1 MTRSKFTDETLR
13 QVCDHLI
20 VALTEAR
27 FEAEA
32 AAARKRITFTL
43 MAAFDGERRLPREL
57 RSTGGAPMVAAF
69 SPLAEG
75 LEVALMALGAPTIQ
89 SLRNR
94 PAQIVSTDGGVNYW
108 FRFDALGQANL
119 RLSAQSRESLA
130 SDFEIFYSDASE

>member
-1 MTRSKFTDETLR
+1 MSRSKFTDETLN

-20 VALTEAR
+20 LALTEAR

-32 AAARKRITFTL
+32 ARKRISFTL

-57 RSTGGAPMVAAF
+57 RSTGGAPMIAAF
-69 SPLAEG
+69 SPLEDG
-75 LEVALMALGAPTIQ
+75 LEVALMALGAPAIQ
-89 SLRNR
+89 SLRR
-94 PAQIVSTDGGVNYW
+94 QTAQIVSADGRVDYR

-130 SDFEIFYSDASE
+130 SDFEIVYYDCAE